1 MSLVNTN
8 YIDTNTNTT
17 NNNDLFDFV
26 EDYTNRKFLQSAYRA
41 ITVCNLWEWMK
52 TYNPNCNQ
60 GFILSSSNNLDILY
74 EEMKKDEINDYHSG
88 VSHASVMRAMEYIA
102 KNGYDKYAMNYNK

>member
-1 MSLVNTN
+1 MEFVEYS
-8 YIDTNTNTT
+8 DET
-17 NNNDLFDFV
+17 NNGNFEFI

-52 TYNPNCNQ
+52 TYNPNGNQ
-60 GFILSSSNNLDILY
+60 GFMLGSPNNLETLY

-88 VSHASVMRAMEYIA
+88 VSHAFVMRTMEYIA
-102 KNGYDKYAMNYNK
+102 KNGYDTYAVNYKKNN

>member
-74 EEMKKDEINDYHSG
+74 EEMKKDEINDYQSG

>member
-1 MSLVNTN
+1 MEIKEYN
-8 YIDTNTNTT
+8 DEA
-17 NNNDLFDFV
+17 NNGNFEFI

-52 TYNPNCNQ
+52 TYNPNGNQ
-60 GFILSSSNNLDILY
+60 GFMLGSPNNLDTLY

-88 VSHASVMRAMEYIA
+88 VSHAFVMRTMEYIA
-102 KNGYDKYAMNYNK
+102 KNGYDTYAVNYKKNNY